1 MQGAGRKPIVPPKW
15 VMEECVIKGVL
26 LSPGRV
32 RGDQPGVT
40 PRSGWAHV
48 GGGGRARSWNW
59 QGGGRRGCLIGKE
72 AHRGQPAPDL
82 AEREP
87 GEQIPDLHSC
97 LPQVPLQMGR
107 APPAG

>member
-40 PRSGWAHV
+40 PR
-48 GGGGRARSWNW
+48 
-59 QGGGRRGCLIGKE
+59 
-72 AHRGQPAPDL
+72 
-82 AEREP
+82 
-87 GEQIPDLHSC
+87 
-97 LPQVPLQMGR
+97 
-107 APPAG
+107 